1 MDERHFYNSTTWSDK
16 EDVLRFICQIMNQDG
31 YTDDD
36 FLGKIME
43 REAMSSTEF
52 GQVAIPHAI
61 KMK

>member
-1 MDERHFYNSTTWSDK
+1 
-16 EDVLRFICQIMNQDG
+16 MNQDG